1 MFELHQVTPA
11 IPCGSLKTQI
21 VFYRAVLGFR
31 VVFETDTYA
40 FMRRDKIA
48 VRLQEVAA
56 GVDLSVPDRQ
66 QSFYVDVQ
74 GLYALHEDLKVQLG
88 SLPKGRVRP
97 PFAQQYGQREF
108 HVTDEDCTTVIFGET
123 ATSSF

>member
-1 MFELHQVTPA
+1 M
-11 IPCGSLKTQI
+11 
-21 VFYRAVLGFR
+21 FYRAVLGFR

-74 GLYALHEDLKVQLG
+74 GLYALHEDLKVQLE